1 VSELSPERPVPGA
14 SVSSRRNFIA
24 YVSGTL
30 AAAERDDF
38 EERLLKDEEFS
49 QLTALLEEDVLE
61 DYAAGSLTSAE
72 QKSLRPWIMASARRR
87 EQVQVTRLLLQ
98 NARPRLQTRK
108 PVWLWLTAAA
118 CVISAALLF
127 VRHRVPSAM
136 PTASSKPLQVS
147 SPTIS
152 PKANVILLVAERLR
166 GSATQKESAYVVR
179 PEAATHI
186 QVLLPGAEN
195 GMRYTL
201 LLHPADDDRS
211 QSHLVRVDGLAAQNA
226 SGEQYI
232 ETTLPPGHLSPGA
245 YLAEVRSR
253 DGSFAVR
260 FRVSAPSVSAPDKAR

>member
-49 QLTALLEEDVLE
+49 QLTAQLEEDVLE

-98 NARPRLQTRK
+98 SSRPRLQTRK

-127 VRHRVPSAM
+127 VRHRVPSTM
-136 PTASSKPLQVS
+136 PTASSKPVQVS
-147 SPTIS
+147 PPTLS

-166 GSATQKESAYVVR
+166 GSATQNESAYVVR
-179 PEAATHI
+179 PEATTQI

-201 LLHPADDDRS
+201 LLRPTDADPS
-211 QSHLVRVDGLAAQNA
+211 QQDLLRVDGLATQNA

-232 ETTLPPGHLSPGA
+232 ETTLPPGYLPSGA

-260 FRVSAPSVSAPDKAR
+260 FRVSAPSVSAPGKTR

>member
-1 VSELSPERPVPGA
+1 VSELSPERPIPGA
-14 SVSSRRNFIA
+14 SVSLRRNFIA

-38 EERLLKDEEFS
+38 EERLVKDEEFS

-72 QKSLRPWIMASARRR
+72 QKSLRPR
-87 EQVQVTRLLLQ
+87 EHVQVTRLLLQ
-98 NARPRLQTRK
+98 NSRPRLQTRK
-108 PVWLWLTAAA
+108 SVWLWLTAAA

-127 VRHRVPSAM
+127 VRHRVPSAI
-136 PTASSKPLQVS
+136 PTASSKPVPGS
-147 SPTIS
+147 SQPIF

-166 GSATQKESAYVVR
+166 GSATQNESAYVVR
-179 PEAATHI
+179 PEATTHI

-195 GMRYTL
+195 RMSYSL
-201 LLHPADDDRS
+201 LLRPTDDDRS
-211 QSHLVRVDGLAAQNA
+211 QQGLVRVDGLGAQNA
-226 SGEQYI
+226 SGAQYI
-232 ETTLPPGHLSPGA
+232 EITLPPGHLSPGA

-260 FRVSAPSVSAPDKAR
+260 FRVSAPSKTR

>member
-49 QLTALLEEDVLE
+49 QLTALFEEDVLE

-87 EQVQVTRLLLQ
+87 EHVQVTRLLLQ
-98 NARPRLQTRK
+98 NSRPRLQTRK

-127 VRHRVPSAM
+127 VRHRAPSAM
-136 PTASSKPLQVS
+136 TTASSKPVQVS
-147 SPTIS
+147 SPAIS

-166 GSATQKESAYVVR
+166 GSATQKESAYVVH
-179 PEAATHI
+179 PEAVTHL

-201 LLHPADDDRS
+201 LLRPTHADRS
-211 QSHLVRVDGLAAQNA
+211 QPDLVRVDGLAAQNA
-226 SGEQYI
+226 SGERYI
-232 ETTLPPGHLSPGA
+232 ETTLPPGHLSPGV
-245 YLAEVRSR
+245 YLAEVTSR

-260 FRVSAPSVSAPDKAR
+260 FRVSAPSVSAPGKAR

>member
-1 VSELSPERPVPGA
+1 MSELSPERPVPGA

-72 QKSLRPWIMASARRR
+72 QKNLRPWIMASARRR

-98 NARPRLQTRK
+98 NSRPGLQTRK

-127 VRHRVPSAM
+127 VRHRAPSAI
-136 PTASSKPLQVS
+136 PTASSKLVQVS

-166 GSATQKESAYVVR
+166 GSATPNESAYMVR

-201 LLHPADDDRS
+201 LLRTTNADRS
-211 QSHLVRVDGLAAQNA
+211 QQDLVHVDGLAAQNA

-260 FRVSAPSVSAPDKAR
+260 FRVSAPSVSTPGKAR

>member
-1 VSELSPERPVPGA
+1 VSELSPERPIPGA
-14 SVSSRRNFIA
+14 SVSLRRNFIA

-72 QKSLRPWIMASARRR
+72 QKSLRPWIMSSARRR
-87 EQVQVTRLLLQ
+87 EHVQVTRLLLQ
-98 NARPRLQTRK
+98 SSRPRLQTRK
-108 PVWLWLTAAA
+108 SVWLWLWLTAAA

-127 VRHRVPSAM
+127 VRHRVPSAI
-136 PTASSKPLQVS
+136 PTASSKPVQVS
-147 SPTIS
+147 SQPIF

-166 GSATQKESAYVVR
+166 GSATQNESAYVVR
-179 PEAATHI
+179 PEATTHI

-195 GMRYTL
+195 RMRYSL
-201 LLHPADDDRS
+201 LLRPTDDDRS
-211 QSHLVRVDGLAAQNA
+211 QQDLVRVDGLAAQNA

-232 ETTLPPGHLSPGA
+232 EIKLPPGQLSPGA

-260 FRVSAPSVSAPDKAR
+260 FRVSAPSKTR

>member
-1 VSELSPERPVPGA
+1 MSELSPEPPVPGA

-24 YVSGTL
+24 YVSDTL

-49 QLTALLEEDVLE
+49 QLTALLEEGVLE
-61 DYAAGSLTSAE
+61 DYAAGSLTAAE
-72 QKSLRPWIMASARRR
+72 QESLRPWIMASARRR
-87 EQVQVTRLLLQ
+87 EHVQVTRLLHQ
-98 NARPRLQTRK
+98 NSRPRLQTRK
-108 PVWLWLTAAA
+108 SVWLWLTAAA
-118 CVISAALLF
+118 CIISAALLF
-127 VRHRVPSAM
+127 VRLHPPSAI
-136 PTASSKPLQVS
+136 PTASSRPVQIS
-147 SPTIS
+147 SQTTA

-166 GSATQKESAYVVR
+166 GSATQKESAYTVR

-201 LLHPADDDRS
+201 LLRASDDDRS
-211 QSHLVRVDGLAAQNA
+211 QPDLVRVDGLAAQNA

-232 ETTLPPGHLSPGA
+232 ETTLAPGHLSPGA

-260 FRVSAPSVSAPDKAR
+260 FCVSAPSVSAPSKAR

>member
-1 VSELSPERPVPGA
+1 MSELSPERPVPGT

-30 AAAERDDF
+30 AADERDDF

-49 QLTALLEEDVLE
+49 QLTAVLEEDVLD

-87 EQVQVTRLLLQ
+87 EHVQVTRLLLQ
-98 NARPRLQTRK
+98 NSRPRLQTRK

-136 PTASSKPLQVS
+136 TTASSKPVQVS
-147 SPTIS
+147 SPAIS

-201 LLHPADDDRS
+201 LLRPTDADRS
-211 QSHLVRVDGLAAQNA
+211 QPDLVRVDGLAAQNA
-226 SGEQYI
+226 SGERYI
-232 ETTLPPGHLSPGA
+232 ETTLPPGHLSPGI

-260 FRVSAPSVSAPDKAR
+260 FRVSAPSASAPGKAR

>member
-1 VSELSPERPVPGA
+1 L
-14 SVSSRRNFIA
+14 RRNFIA

-72 QKSLRPWIMASARRR
+72 QKSLRPWIMSSARRR
-87 EQVQVTRLLLQ
+87 EHVQVTRLLLQ
-98 NARPRLQTRK
+98 SSRPRLQTRRS
-108 PVWLWLTAAA
+108 VWLWLTAA
-118 CVISAALLF
+118 CVMSAALLF

-136 PTASSKPLQVS
+136 PAASSKPVQVS
-147 SPTIS
+147 SQTIF

-166 GSATQKESAYVVR
+166 GSATQNESAYVVR
-179 PEAATHI
+179 PEATTHI

-195 GMRYTL
+195 RTRYTL
-201 LLHPADDDRS
+201 LLRPTDDDRS
-211 QSHLVRVDGLAAQNA
+211 QQDLVRVDGLAAQNA

-232 ETTLPPGHLSPGA
+232 EITLPPGRLSPGA

-260 FRVSAPSVSAPDKAR
+260 FRVSAPSKTR

>member
-1 VSELSPERPVPGA
+1 VSELSPERPVPGV
-14 SVSSRRNFIA
+14 SVGLRRNFIA
-24 YVSGTL
+24 YVSDTL

-38 EERLLKDEEFS
+38 EERLLTDEEFS

-72 QKSLRPWIMASARRR
+72 QEGLRPWIMASARRR
-87 EQVQVTRLLLQ
+87 EHVQVTRLLLQ
-98 NARPRLQTRK
+98 NSRPKLQTRK
-108 PVWLWLTAAA
+108 SVWLWLTAAA
-118 CVISAALLF
+118 CVISAAVLF
-127 VRHRVPSAM
+127 VRHRVPSAI
-136 PTASSKPLQVS
+136 PTASSKPGQVS
-147 SPTIS
+147 PQTIS

-166 GSATQKESAYVVR
+166 GSGTQNELAYVVR
-179 PEAATHI
+179 PEANTRI

-201 LLHPADDDRS
+201 LLHPTDDDRS
-211 QSHLVRVDGLAAQNA
+211 RQDLVRVDGLAAQNA
-226 SGEQYI
+226 SGERYI

-260 FRVSAPSVSAPDKAR
+260 FRVSAPSKAR